1 MKIAA
6 ALGVWPFWGWKIIN
20 HGGWFTQ
27 VKGRSWQKKAFL
39 TVSFMQAWTGY
50 SSWLQNY
57 IAPSVHTSLSQHFYN
72 TPSACTSLLQH
83 FCITFTSFIHR
94 FYIIPSAH
102 TSLSSSVPFVHH
114 PLPERADSGFSGCA
128 GNASRPR
135 NKLRPRSPFSDGKN
149 AGNRTSPGWMVWIS
163 ALCTCAHTHACRKN
177 RACAFLAGF
186 RVVCC
191 LFYRFPVRNA
201 LRASQAVRATDVM
214 FNLGN
219 LLGHLGIW
227 LKRWDDFDLVL
238 EHVGIWKQ
246 LKLFVIR
253 VGNGHMIVLACKLWM
268 LDTRFTYQSKAGCS
282 I

>member
-1 MKIAA
+1 MAGD
-6 ALGVWPFWGWKIIN
+6 LRRLRGD
-20 HGGWFTQ
+20 
-27 VKGRSWQKKAFL
+27 RDKKSVPHCIVHACMNGLFFL
-39 TVSFMQAWTGY
+39 TTELHRSF
-50 SSWLQNY
+50 SSY
-57 IAPSVHTSLSQHFYN
+57 
-72 TPSACTSLLQH
+72 
-83 FCITFTSFIHR
+83 ITFTSLIHH

-149 AGNRTSPGWMVWIS
+149 AGNRTYPGWMVWIS

-201 LRASQAVRATDVM
+201 LRPFWRCVQLWLYVKSLGRGFCWNLVDVIAYQTN
-214 FNLGN
+214 FGRFPKLSS
-219 LLGHLGIW
+219 
-227 LKRWDDFDLVL
+227 LVL
-238 EHVGIWKQ
+238 FGSV
-246 LKLFVIR
+246 V
-253 VGNGHMIVLACKLWM
+253 M
-268 LDTRFTYQSKAGCS
+268 
-282 I
+282 